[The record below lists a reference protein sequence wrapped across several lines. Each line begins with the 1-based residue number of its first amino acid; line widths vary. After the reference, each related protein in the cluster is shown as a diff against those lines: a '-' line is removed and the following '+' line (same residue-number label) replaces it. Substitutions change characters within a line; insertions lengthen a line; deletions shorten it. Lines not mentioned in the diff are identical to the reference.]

1 MMQKKKQMKP
11 KTVYRLLSPF
21 HDSTSFS
28 DIVLKAEN
36 VRVQAH
42 KLVLAAHSPGLAAML
57 QVRLQ
62 QAPTLVRHTA
72 WLLP

>member
-1 MMQKKKQMKP
+1 MMQKKKQKP
-11 KTVYRLLSPF
+11 KSVYRLLSPF
-21 HDSTSFS
+21 HDSASFS

-42 KLVLAAHSPGLAAML
+42 KLVLAAHSPDLAAML

-62 QAPTLVRHTA
+62 QAPTLVCYIA